1 MLSIEIGFIMESS
14 TIRFIIGIFIGLLKE
29 AGKGEWLV
37 MRVQRKS
44 ECLTEYLRAKTKITR
59 KPWLKT

>member
-1 MLSIEIGFIMESS
+1 MESS

-44 ECLTEYLRAKTKITR
+44 KCLTECLRAKTKITR